1 MKLLV
6 GIILLFHAQGT
17 LSAPPGMPIEPK
29 ADSSEMPEEL
39 TSGDF
44 DSTVTSQLTFV
55 EFYSPY
61 CSHCKELAPVWK
73 EAYMSSISEQNQL
86 GIHMRQVNCVES
98 GDLCEREG
106 ISYYPNLR
114 LYAPVQKDGK
124 TISKHIDTYPRALSR
139 TVGNFKKY
147 LINSVAEFKSGSV
160 DIASSSEQMDVDLG
174 LKVVAGQASE
184 PYFVA
189 LFSASDDDY
198 KTKFPE
204 SCLDCVEHKQKWEKL
219 SNLVVSASR
228 TAHLN
233 CHSQPALCK
242 KLGFP
247 QLANGNKILSP
258 RYIMFVPKEAGRVRF
273 DYPSEANLDLSR
285 MKAFVNKLSLNYKYE
300 EMTTSDLQD
309 LNVITPEL
317 PKDFKGVDFPL
328 DNKVAVVFS
337 YDKKSVSPEDK
348 SIMPY
353 LLEMVT
359 QLPFD
364 IDLYASN
371 SENLDKVVERES
383 MALVEY
389 VNLDSTFAQRSFDR
403 KMHLSA
409 SLTLKP
415 TIYIFKTHSL
425 APVIYQSFALE
436 DTRMPDKI
444 RKFIQKN
451 AKPMFGEL
459 TPINFK
465 FYFNKNSINSEED
478 RDDKVAITFIN
489 SENQREL
496 EEILQNISIVS
507 HQYHL
512 EKQEYF
518 HSELLKKRGAKEA
531 DVAKLKESNADSTT
545 IIQRMRKLIP
555 HLFHRNDVAFTYV
568 DLAFYPTF
576 ADYYGFNINGRSYAP
591 GDTIVVSKSLLK
603 YWDQSLDGSPL
614 KSTPQNFRETLEYLL
629 SPTILKASKS
639 KQFTSKLVGSPYH
652 RYLRAF
658 DFVHQYGL
666 FGYLFAVL
674 FTYAMLTLLKLLSR
688 RAMNNKSGRRGGII
702 GSEISKT
709 D

>member
-1 MKLLV
+1 MKLLI
-6 GIILLFHAQGT
+6 GIILFLHTRSSLA
-17 LSAPPGMPIEPK
+17 APPGVPPEPK
-29 ADSSEMPEEL
+29 TDENQLPDEL

-73 EAYMSSISEQNQL
+73 EAFVSSAAQQDEL
-86 GIHMRQVNCVES
+86 GIRMRQVNCVES

-114 LYAPVQKDGK
+114 LYAPVIRDGV
-124 TISKHIDTYPRALSR
+124 TVGKHIDTYPRALSR

-147 LINSVAEFKSGSV
+147 LVNSVAEFKSGTV
-160 DIASSSEQMDVDLG
+160 DIPSASEQMDVDLG
-174 LKVVAGQASE
+174 LKVVSGQASE

-198 KTKFPE
+198 KTTFPD

-219 SNLVVSASR
+219 SNLVVSYSR
-228 TAHLN
+228 TAHVN
-233 CHSQPALCK
+233 CHSQPVLCK
-242 KLGFP
+242 NLGFP
-247 QLANGNKILSP
+247 QLAKDSKSLSP
-258 RYIMFVPKEAGRVRF
+258 KYVMFVPKEAGRIRF
-273 DYPSEANLDLSR
+273 DYPSEGGLDLSR
-285 MKAFVNKLSLNYKYE
+285 MKAFVNKLSLNCKYE
-300 EMTTSDLQD
+300 EVDTSDLQD

-317 PKDFKGVDFPL
+317 PKDFKGVDYPL
-328 DNKVAVVFS
+328 DNKIAVVFS

-371 SENLDKVVERES
+371 SDKLDKVVEKES
-383 MALVEY
+383 LALVEY
-389 VNLDSTFAQRSFDR
+389 VNQDSTFTLRTFDR

-415 TIYIFKTHSL
+415 TIYIFKTNSL
-425 APVIYQSFALE
+425 VPVIFQSFALE

-459 TPINFK
+459 TPHNFK
-465 FYFNKNSINSEED
+465 FYFSKNSASSEED

-496 EEILQNISIVS
+496 EEILQNISMVS
-507 HQYHL
+507 HQHHL

-518 HSELLKKRGAKEA
+518 HGELMKERVAKLA
-531 DVAKLKESNADSTT
+531 DVAKLKESNADSIT
-545 IIQRMRKLIP
+545 IILRMRKLIP
-555 HLFHRNDVAFTYV
+555 HLFHRNDVTFTYI
-568 DLAFYPTF
+568 DLAHYPVL
-576 ADYYGFNINGRSYAP
+576 AEYCGFNINGRKYVP
-591 GDTIVVSKSLLK
+591 GDTIIVTKSLFK
-603 YWDQSLDGSPL
+603 YWDQNLDGSPL
-614 KSTPQNFRETLEYLL
+614 KSNLQHFREVLKYLL
-629 SPTILKASKS
+629 SPSLLKTAKS
-639 KQFTSKLVGSPYH
+639 KNFSSKLVRSPYH
-652 RYLRAF
+652 RYLRAV
-658 DFVHQYGL
+658 DYVHQYGF
-666 FGYLFAVL
+666 FGYFLALLFVYTVL
-674 FTYAMLTLLKLLSR
+674 LILKLISR
-688 RAMNNKSGRRGGII
+688 RNNNNSGRRGVLI
-702 GSEISKT
+702 GLDSSKT